1 MFQYLTHTS
10 PNWYSREVWD
20 SSVMLVHRKVRGFK
34 VGLALVF
41 ADRDIAFLSHD
52 LVFQVSLL
60 LLWIFWSR
68 LLLSNHTLPSS
79 SLRTCSQKRPFR

>member
-20 SSVMLVHRKVRGFK
+20 SSVMLVHGKGFK
-34 VGLALVF
+34 VALALVF
-41 ADRDIAFLSHD
+41 ADRVIAFLSHD

-60 LLWIFWSR
+60 LIWIFWSR
-68 LLLSNHTLPSS
+68 LLTSNHTLPFS